1 MAELESHHDPR
12 QHLSILR
19 HHVLG
24 PVLTAE
30 TLAERVRTE
39 VASERDAFDAF
50 ADRVATITVDSPRP
64 PALMAG
70 SVDTSGTSS
79 ATAALQEAYEAT
91 VMAVQHYDEIY
102 DESVEENASAEF
114 GPDLASL
121 LSSETSTT
129 FTQSHRELLVGA
141 AEQRARDRGEFCDR
155 LDSEL
160 HSLRSRRHD
169 VTTILDNFDTSIVP
183 AWYREQFEE
192 EVRQVLRTR
201 QSTLGSQSSVSY
213 IDEHSLCAYLYAEE
227 SWTYPVLTAVARL
240 LDSISVPD

>member
-24 PVLTAE
+24 PVVTAE
-30 TLAERVRTE
+30 TLANRVRTE

-50 ADRVATITVDSPRP
+50 ADRVATVTVDSPRP

-70 SVDTSGTSS
+70 SVDTSATSS
-79 ATAALQEAYEAT
+79 ATAALQDGYEET
-91 VMAVQHYDEIY
+91 VMAVPHYDDVY
-102 DESVEENASAEF
+102 GESVAENASAEF

-129 FTQSHRELLVGA
+129 FTRSHRKLLVGA
-141 AEQRARDRGEFCDR
+141 AEQRARDREEFCDR

-160 HSLRSRRHD
+160 HSLRSRRQD
-169 VTTILDNFDTSIVP
+169 ITTVLENLDTSIVP
-183 AWYREQFEE
+183 TWYREQFEE
-192 EVRQVLRTR
+192 ELGEVLRTR
-201 QSTLGSQSSVSY
+201 QSTLGSHSSVSY
-213 IDEHSLCAYLYAEE
+213 LNGHSLCAYLYGEE

-240 LDSISVPD
+240 LDSIAVSD

>member
-30 TLAERVRTE
+30 SLTERVRTE
-39 VASERDAFDAF
+39 VANERDAFEAF
-50 ADRVATITVDSPRP
+50 ADRIATITVDSPRP

-70 SVDTSGTSS
+70 SVDTSVESS
-79 ATAALQEAYEAT
+79 AAALLRDGFEAT
-91 VMAVQHYDEIY
+91 VMAVPHYDDVY
-102 DESVEENASAEF
+102 GESVEEHASAEF

-121 LSSETSTT
+121 LSSKTSTT
-129 FTQSHRELLVGA
+129 FTQSHRKLLVGA
-141 AEQRARDRGEFCDR
+141 AKQRARDRDEFCDR

-160 HSLRSRRHD
+160 HSLGSRRHD
-169 VTTILDNFDTSIVP
+169 ITTILDNFDTSIVP
-183 AWYREQFEE
+183 TWYRDQFEE
-192 EVRQVLRTR
+192 ELRQVLQTR
-201 QSTLGSQSSVSY
+201 QSTLGAQSSISY
-213 IDEHSLCAYLYAEE
+213 VDEHSLCAYLYAEE

-240 LDSISVPD
+240 LDSISVPE